1 MVIIQIIVRVNY
13 GKPYIFAGQRKGLS
27 EGDVLLDGIIQVD
40 HYHYYCDNGSLLE
53 YGARDDYAIQ

>member
-1 MVIIQIIVRVNY
+1 MVIIKIIVRVNY

-40 HYHYYCDNGSLLE
+40 YYCDNGSLLE
-53 YGARDDYAIQ
+53 YGARDD

>member
-40 HYHYYCDNGSLLE
+40 YYCDNGSLLE
-53 YGARDDYAIQ
+53 YGACDDYAMQ

>member
-40 HYHYYCDNGSLLE
+40 YYCDNGSLLE

>member
-40 HYHYYCDNGSLLE
+40 YYCDNGSLLE
-53 YGARDDYAIQ
+53 YGARDDYAMQ

>member
-1 MVIIQIIVRVNY
+1 MVIIKIIVRVNY

-40 HYHYYCDNGSLLE
+40 YYCDNGSLLE

>member
-1 MVIIQIIVRVNY
+1 MVIIKIIVRVNY

-40 HYHYYCDNGSLLE
+40 YYCDNGSLLE
-53 YGARDDYAIQ
+53 YGARDDYAMQ